1 MPSGLPEH
9 APLVAD
15 DEYDDVARVE
25 RADDRF
31 TRDRRLLQILDL
43 EQL

>member
-31 TRDRRLLQILDL
+31 TRDRRGAADL
-43 EQL
+43 EL